1 MEKQEQPRWRPTR
14 RQVLWTVSVGIALV
28 ALVVLVRIGYAH
40 RWTGFGQAKVN
51 EAARPAKTLWDW
63 LNLLIIPFVI
73 AVVGTVGGYF
83 FTRSENRATLA
94 SAERRAQDETLQ
106 TYLDQIG
113 QMLLDKERP
122 LLQSQEGAEVRTLAR
137 ARTLTVLSRLDG
149 RRKGTVVQF

>member
-94 SAERRAQDETLQ
+94 SAERRAQDGSLEV
-106 TYLDQIG
+106 YFDEMG
-113 QMLLDKERP
+113 RMLLGRVSS
-122 LLQSQEGAEVRTLAR
+122 LL
-137 ARTLTVLSRLDG
+137 
-149 RRKGTVVQF
+149 